1 VPLADEFHHP
11 PRSANDDSAGK
22 DWGMVLMVVIV
33 TGTSHRQSSRLAAL
47 SWCEE
52 PHRINLTTIR
62 CRWIGTSGDVV
73 RLRVVVDEGDAF
85 PDGDDELP
93 WFGAGR

>member
-1 VPLADEFHHP
+1 
-11 PRSANDDSAGK
+11 
-22 DWGMVLMVVIV
+22 MVLMVVIV
-33 TGTSHRQSSRLAAL
+33 TGTSHRQCRGLSAL

-52 PHRINLTTIR
+52 AHRINLTTIR

-73 RLRVVVDEGDAF
+73 RLRVVVDEGDALT
-85 PDGDDELP
+85 DGDDELP